1 MEKDTFLQQ
10 IKQKAGISMLDKRV
24 SLHLR
29 LAEIH
34 RGEEK
39 RVAQIYRTH
48 VGDDPVLSRTASLL
62 QTSPRFLL
70 VRQVFVVIVTTAG
83 GTFSAV
89 FVVIIAYIS

>member
-1 MEKDTFLQQ
+1 MITR
-10 IKQKAGISMLDKRV
+10 GV

-48 VGDDPVLSRTASLL
+48 IGDDPVLSCTTSLL
-62 QTSPRFLL
+62 QTSPRILL
-70 VRQVFVVIVTTAG
+70 VRQVFVVIVTTTR
-83 GTFSAV
+83 GTFSAI